1 MKPKLPA
8 TVATTPTE
16 AVNPNAQALVTDVC
30 QLIDTSRA
38 QLASVVN
45 SALTLLYWHIGQRI
59 RTEVLQGERAGY
71 GDQIVL
77 TLSRQLE
84 ADYGRGFSSKNLRHM
99 LRFADVFS
107 TQEIVYALSRQLS
120 WTHLRSLIYIDDP
133 LKREFYVA
141 MCKTE
146 SWSTRVL
153 QERLDSMLFE
163 RTALSRKP
171 DELLVTELAA
181 LRTTGQLTPNL
192 ILKDP
197 YVLDFLGLQDRY
209 LEKDLEDAILR
220 ELENFLLELGAG
232 FTFVARQKRLQIDN
246 DDFYIDLLLYNR
258 RLKRLVA
265 IELKLGD
272 FKAADKGQME
282 LYLRWL
288 AKHEQEPGEAPP
300 LGIILCSG
308 KKQEQVELLELDQAG
323 IHVAEYLTELP
334 SKELLQQKLHEAI
347 TLSRQRL
354 GNRSG
359 EDA

>member
-16 AVNPNAQALVTDVC
+16 AVNPNAQALITDVR

-38 QLASVVN
+38 QLAGVVN

-59 RTEVLQGERAGY
+59 STEVLQGERAGY
-71 GDQIVL
+71 GEQIVL

-99 LRFADVFS
+99 LRFSDVFS

-133 LKREFYVA
+133 LKREFYVE

-171 DELLVTELAA
+171 DELLATELAA

-192 ILKDP
+192 VLKDP

-347 TLSRQRL
+347 ALSRQRL
-354 GNRSG
+354 DNRSG